1 LDQCVFAQDENRD
14 AIQLC
19 GDFAGKRFV
28 GADPAYAAE
37 QINSIRSASELD
49 NLVRFGEI
57 RFAESGVGET
67 EFIQQINNLCCI
79 FWCGPDQNAEIAGVT
94 RAAMKRQTVRS
105 HNDIFNAARV

>member
-1 LDQCVFAQDENRD
+1 MRPANCALVLDQCVFAQDENRD

-57 RFAESGVGET
+57 RFAESGVVEA
-67 EFIQQINNLCCI
+67 ELNQQINNICCI
-79 FWCGPDQNAEIAGVT
+79 SRCGSEQYIDIAGVR
-94 RAAMKRQTVRS
+94 RAAMQ
-105 HNDIFNAARV
+105 

>member
-1 LDQCVFAQDENRD
+1 LAQCVFAQDENRD
-14 AIQLC
+14 AIQLR

-49 NLVRFGEI
+49 NLVWFGEI

-67 EFIQQINNLCCI
+67 EFIQQITI
-79 FWCGPDQNAEIAGVT
+79 FAAFLVWPGSECRDPQCNAGGHETPDCALPQ
-94 RAAMKRQTVRS
+94 
-105 HNDIFNAARV
+105 